1 MSRRPEIGNVTLY
14 PDRPLRASDR
24 NGYVLKFFC
33 PLQGRRIRRNCGTR
47 DRREARRIQRECR
60 ERLVSGEYS
69 ASGGAITA
77 KLSTEQSLPG
87 LVPPVAAAAVET
99 GPTWQ
104 DCYERY
110 LEHRRLRIREGSLV
124 EITSRL
130 GIAERILE
138 ERQRERRG
146 TAGLLMSEVATL
158 SSLEDLQARLLAG
171 EHCRYPGR
179 SPNTVNTLMGAV
191 MAFLRFCHGRGWLQ
205 SVPDLEKVD
214 AEEVMKGRPVTES
227 EFQRMLDAVPA
238 VVGPNSAAS
247 WTFALK
253 VLWESGFRVGDLMDF
268 SWDDTRHIHPI
279 WPRIDGRL
287 PTILIPATQKN
298 GLVQE
303 IPMLPGLQTLL
314 NTVPERKRTGWV
326 VELEGVEMQATARPG
341 VFRPA
346 VADLKKLVQSY
357 SNSAIARACGVS
369 ETAVRK
375 WIARAGLST
384 CPPEAANDCLPE
396 KVTASL
402 ITRAE
407 LPPGSGRRISRGRLT
422 VEHVGR
428 VIGRIGRE
436 AGIVVQQSDSRTK
449 RRRKYASAHDLRRGL
464 AERLINAGVSA
475 ETLKVV
481 MRHRDFGTTEK
492 HYGALRSAQ
501 SAGQEIVSR
510 LVVPPQNSELVGG
523 LVGGP
528 KKTPQ
533 LSAEELLVLKSLL
546 ARL

>member
-298 GLVQE
+298 GKVQE
-303 IPMLPGLQTLL
+303 IPMLPGLQQLL
-314 NTVPERKRTGWV
+314 STVRDEERHGWV
-326 VELEGVEMQATARPG
+326 VNPQSLEMEVHTNPNS
-341 VFRPA
+341 FRPNSERLSEA
-346 VADLKKLVQSY
+346 VRDF
-357 SNSAIARACGVS
+357 SNVAIAEACGVS
-369 ETAVRK
+369 ESAVRK
-375 WIARAGLST
+375 WVSQLPQTAERSNA
-384 CPPEAANDCLPE
+384 PED
-396 KVTASL
+396 VM
-402 ITRAE
+402 
-407 LPPGSGRRISRGRLT
+407 PPGRIRQLRMDPQRSGVTFSRPVERLT
-422 VEHVGR
+422 VERVGR
-428 VIGRIGRE
+428 IICRIGEAAGVIVQRADPRTGRRE
-436 AGIVVQQSDSRTK
+436 
-449 RRRKYASAHDLRRGL
+449 KYASAHDLRRGC
-464 AERLINAGVSA
+464 AWRLIDAGVSA
-475 ETLKVV
+475 ETLKIV
-481 MRHRDFGTTEK
+481 MRHASFMTTEK
-492 HYGALRSAQ
+492 HYGAIRSAQ
-501 SAGQEIVSR
+501 SAALEIATRTHASAR
-510 LVVPPQNSELVGG
+510 NSELVGG
-523 LVGGP
+523 FVGGHG
-528 KKTPQ
+528 Q
-533 LSAEELLVLKSLL
+533 SAALTADERIVLKS
-546 ARL
+546 

>member
-1 MSRRPEIGNVTLY
+1 
-14 PDRPLRASDR
+14 
-24 NGYVLKFFC
+24 
-33 PLQGRRIRRNCGTR
+33 RIRRNCGTR

-130 GIAERILE
+130 GIAERIRE
-138 ERQRERRG
+138 ERQWERRG

-179 SPNTVNTLMGAV
+179 SPNTENTLMGAV

-227 EFQRMLDAVPA
+227 EFQRMLEAVPA

-253 VLWESGFRVGDLMDF
+253 
-268 SWDDTRHIHPI
+268 
-279 WPRIDGRL
+279 
-287 PTILIPATQKN
+287 
-298 GLVQE
+298 
-303 IPMLPGLQTLL
+303 
-314 NTVPERKRTGWV
+314 
-326 VELEGVEMQATARPG
+326 
-341 VFRPA
+341 
-346 VADLKKLVQSY
+346 
-357 SNSAIARACGVS
+357 
-369 ETAVRK
+369 
-375 WIARAGLST
+375 
-384 CPPEAANDCLPE
+384 
-396 KVTASL
+396 
-402 ITRAE
+402 
-407 LPPGSGRRISRGRLT
+407 
-422 VEHVGR
+422 
-428 VIGRIGRE
+428 
-436 AGIVVQQSDSRTK
+436 
-449 RRRKYASAHDLRRGL
+449 
-464 AERLINAGVSA
+464 
-475 ETLKVV
+475 
-481 MRHRDFGTTEK
+481 
-492 HYGALRSAQ
+492 
-501 SAGQEIVSR
+501 
-510 LVVPPQNSELVGG
+510 
-523 LVGGP
+523 
-528 KKTPQ
+528 
-533 LSAEELLVLKSLL
+533 
-546 ARL
+546 